1 MRGGRM
7 GRGSEGLNPRNS
19 EWIGVGIE
27 TGFGMTL
34 RLDAEGFRVGMV

>member
-1 MRGGRM
+1 M

-27 TGFGMTL
+27 TGFGDGMTL
-34 RLDAEGFRVGMV
+34 RLDAEGFRVGMVWV